1 MPMFRPRLPL
11 SSVGALSA
19 WVLASSAAMAELP
32 PEQRIL
38 DDRADVDIM
47 RVNQPKAFELFTRGE
62 AALASGQTR
71 AAADLFAQAQALW
84 PSGAVTARRRCQVLT
99 ELGQRDTAIEE
110 CQRSITNGGSFL
122 DHRALVAALVTG
134 DRPLTTEELATASHS
149 AQSAKEH
156 VPSLPWGYA
165 ADCDI
170 ARRLGDEGMLRACT
184 QQLST
189 LAPGHYETQRALAE
203 LGAASSLRGQV
214 AFWVAFILGGIAT
227 LLHAV
232 CGASR
237 RRLLPAALCLLAC
250 SITLRASA
258 QDVPPAASGMGG
270 PGVPGVTKGFSKW
283 SINAADPSSSIPTK
297 AQRDGNPLEYGYFLM
312 DLTEGGDRA
321 MKAKDYDAAVRYY
334 VALATAVP
342 DASRGF
348 AKACEAY
355 EALGNRQK
363 GLEYCALAI
372 SLRGSRLADY
382 GRFARLV
389 LAKPGRLTD
398 VETNDLSRINGHL
411 QSIEGGPDLAQGIE
425 CELGVRNEDLKRLE
439 QCTQALANKEPKGA
453 RTITYQFAYAL
464 ARKDER
470 GAAELIQAAKGA
482 ALPAAAIQK
491 MESSLTLAR
500 PAWRRFLGSWQ
511 FVLALAT
518 FIAAMGAVVLATR
531 RRLRPQTA

>member
-1 MPMFRPRLPL
+1 MPRV
-11 SSVGALSA
+11 SSLGALGV
-19 WVLASSAAMAELP
+19 WLVASSAAAAELP
-32 PEQRIL
+32 PDQRIL

-47 RVNQPKAFELFTRGE
+47 RTKQPQAFELFTRGE

-71 AAADLFAQAQALW
+71 AAADLFAQSQALY

-99 ELGQRDTAIEE
+99 ELGQRATAIEE
-110 CQRSITNGGSFL
+110 CQRAITNGGSFL
-122 DHRALVAALVTG
+122 DHRALVGALVAG
-134 DRPLTTEELATASHS
+134 DGPLTTEELATASHS

-170 ARRLGDEGMLRACT
+170 ARRLGDEGLLRTCT
-184 QQLST
+184 QQLTT
-189 LAPGHYETQRALAE
+189 LAPTHYETQRAQAE
-203 LGAASSLRGQV
+203 LRAASSLRGQV
-214 AFWVAFILGGIAT
+214 AFWVAFILGSIAT
-227 LLHAV
+227 LLHALR
-232 CGASR
+232 GASR
-237 RRLLPAALCLLAC
+237 RRILPSALGLLIC
-250 SITLRASA
+250 SSVTLHASA
-258 QDVPPAASGMGG
+258 ADVPPAASGLGG
-270 PGVPGVTKGFSKW
+270 QGVPGVTKGFSKW
-283 SINAADPSSSIPTK
+283 SINSADPSSSIPTK
-297 AQRDGNPLEYGYFLM
+297 EKRDGNPLEYGYFLM

-321 MKAKDYDAAVRYY
+321 MKAKDYEAAVRYY

-348 AKACEAY
+348 AKTCEAY
-355 EALGNRQK
+355 EALGDRQK

-372 SLRGSRLADY
+372 SLRGSRLVDY

-389 LAKPGRLTD
+389 LARPGRLTD
-398 VETNDLSRINGHL
+398 LETNDLSRINGHL
-411 QSIEGGPDLAQGIE
+411 QTIEGGPDLAQSIE
-425 CELGVRNEDLKRLE
+425 CEIGVRNEDLKRLE
-439 QCTQALANKEPKGA
+439 QCTQALAKKEPNAA

-464 ARKDER
+464 ARKDEH
-470 GAAELIQAAKGA
+470 GAAQAIQAAKAA

-511 FVLALAT
+511 FVLALVT
-518 FIAAMGAVVLATR
+518 LLAAVGAIVALTTR